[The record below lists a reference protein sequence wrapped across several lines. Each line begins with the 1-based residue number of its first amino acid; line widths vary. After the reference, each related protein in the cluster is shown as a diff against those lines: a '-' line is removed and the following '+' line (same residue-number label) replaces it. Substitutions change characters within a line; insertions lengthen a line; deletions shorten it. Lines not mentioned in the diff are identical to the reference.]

1 MTVNSPNFLA
11 KQTMTMKVSSPN
23 CEQCLADLSEVLEEL
38 RENIRQYGEHPKDEK
53 TQLKV
58 IRLFEIAH
66 ELALKTIGEY
76 FKKQGRGRFS
86 GSRDATV
93 EAFNEDLI
101 DDGKGWLDMVIDRI
115 QYNPVYQGQSQS
127 ELSEKVAHKY
137 FHMLENFL
145 RKVNRKMEG
154 M

>member
-1 MTVNSPNFLA
+1 
-11 KQTMTMKVSSPN
+11 MK
-23 CEQCLADLSEVLEEL
+23 
-38 RENIRQYGEHPKDEK
+38 K

-127 ELSEKVAHKY
+127 ELAEKVAHKY
-137 FHMLENFL
+137 IYMLENFR
-145 RKVNRKMEG
+145 RKINRKMEG
-154 M
+154 L